1 MMSQTVR
8 SFIAIELPAAVI
20 SLLDNVQQELKVLR
34 LKARWVRPQNIHLT
48 LKFLGNINSGEIEKI
63 GRAMVDA
70 AGDSAPFTLTIGGI
84 GFFPDIKRPRVIWV
98 GLDGA
103 KPALFNLQRNLA
115 DRLAI
120 AGFPKEE
127 RSFKAHLTLGRIR
140 QAVNPNIVD
149 QAIQGYSDL
158 GDLKFTANRIIL
170 FKSDLKPFGAEYSHL
185 KQVELFGMTNVE

>member
-48 LKFLGNINSGEIEKI
+48 LKFLGNIDSGEIEKI

-103 KPALFNLQRNLA
+103 KPALFKLQRNLA

-120 AGFPKEE
+120 AGFPKEK

-140 QAVNPNIVD
+140 QAVNPNIID

-158 GDLKFTANRIIL
+158 GDLKFSANRIIL
-170 FKSDLKPFGAEYSHL
+170 FKSDLKPTGAEYSHL
-185 KQVELFGMTNVE
+185 KQVDLRKMNIEN

>member
-8 SFIAIELPAAVI
+8 SFIAIELPAAVL
-20 SLLDNVQQELKVLR
+20 SLLDSVQQELKGLR

-48 LKFLGNINSGEIEKI
+48 LKFLGNIDSGEIEKI

-70 AGDSAPFTLTIGGI
+70 TVDSAPFTLTIGGI

-158 GDLKFTANRIIL
+158 GDLKFTVNRIIL
-170 FKSDLKPFGAEYSHL
+170 FKSDLKPSGAEYSHL
-185 KQVELFGMTNVE
+185 KQMDVRKMNIEY

>member
-1 MMSQTVR
+1 MSQTVR

-20 SLLDNVQQELKVLR
+20 SLLDNVQQGLKVLR

-48 LKFLGNINSGEIEKI
+48 LKFLGNIDSAEIEKI

-84 GFFPDIKRPRVIWV
+84 GFFPDIKRPRIIWV
-98 GLDGA
+98 GLDGE
-103 KPALFNLQRNLA
+103 KPALFSLQRNLA
-115 DRLAI
+115 DRLAN
-120 AGFPKEE
+120 AGSSKEK

-140 QAVNPNIVD
+140 QTVNPNIVD

-158 GDLKFTANRIIL
+158 GNLKFTANRIIL
-170 FKSDLKPFGAEYSHL
+170 FKSDLKPSGAVYSHL
-185 KQVELFGMTNVE
+185 KQVELSGMSKGE